1 MILIKLFT
9 SSTCPACPKAK
20 EVVERIVKEDKDVIV
35 MEFQVNTDEG
45 MKEALKYNVRA
56 VPTLVLNDRYMI
68 VGVPSYERL
77 REIIERLKEET

>member
-1 MILIKLFT
+1 M
-9 SSTCPACPKAK
+9 
-20 EVVERIVKEDKDVIV
+20 V